1 MTYRVIHK
9 MASLKYIDKT
19 WNNIDDF
26 WTDHAE
32 EDSEIDVILND
43 MESSGKLVMTES
55 LDEDC
60 KHVIFQK
67 DFDNKDSYRT
77 FSRRRFLLKTEND
90 YTETHYRFEKLFEG
104 TV

>member
-9 MASLKYIDKT
+9 MASLKYLDKT

-55 LDEDC
+55 LDEDG

-67 DFDNKDSYRT
+67 DFDSEDSYRT
-77 FSRRRFLLKTEND
+77 FNRRRFLLKTEND
-90 YTETHYRFEKLFEG
+90 HTETHYRFEKLFEG
-104 TV
+104 LV

>member
-55 LDEDC
+55 LSSDG

-67 DFDNKDSYRT
+67 DFDSEDSYMT
-77 FSRRRFLLKTEND
+77 YLSEND
-90 YTETHYRFEKLFEG
+90 KLIGSNNETHYRFEKLFEG

>member
-1 MTYRVIHK
+1 MDVE
-9 MASLKYIDKT
+9 
-19 WNNIDDF
+19 N
-26 WTDHAE
+26 AE

-55 LDEDC
+55 LDEDG

-77 FSRRRFLLKTEND
+77 FRNRHFLLKTEND

>member
-1 MTYRVIHK
+1 MTYRTTHK
-9 MASLKYIDKT
+9 MFSLKYPDKT
-19 WNNIDDF
+19 WDNIDDF

-32 EDSEIDVILND
+32 EDSEIDVVLDN
-43 MESSGKLVMTES
+43 MESSGKLVITES
-55 LDEDC
+55 LSSDG

-67 DFDNKDSYRT
+67 DFDSEDSYRT
-77 FSRRRFLLKTEND
+77 FSRRHFLLKTEND